1 MVEKHRT
8 WSHRSLKDKRY
19 VYGCTDGV
27 HFNIRLE
34 TASASSVQCIL
45 SVDGATAEGKKE
57 LIAIVD
63 GDR

>member
-1 MVEKHRT
+1 M
-8 WSHRSLKDKRY
+8 KDKRY